1 MKKMINEKK
10 ITGKIVRLTIMIL
23 AVLMTLSACTST
35 PELLA
40 GIPAYEDMPEIE
52 KCDTS
57 YSRSAFGN
65 KFGKVT
71 ITINIKDE
79 RIDRV
84 ECTDA
89 FYLEYTTFDDDIG
102 YEPIVVQNESDSLCN
117 ETYTFKP
124 FKKQKMV
131 VDVDSY
137 YDFCPNGH
145 YRMVKIFDVKYY
157 NGKTEQ
163 RKVYFP
169 L

>member
-1 MKKMINEKK
+1 MGRNSNRKYRRTLASI
-10 ITGKIVRLTIMIL
+10 IVLSL
-23 AVLMTLSACTST
+23 AMVLALSSCASG
-35 PELLA
+35 PELLDGEA
-40 GIPAYEDMPEIE
+40 PYENIPEIE
-52 KCDTS
+52 KFVS
-57 YSRSAFGN
+57 GHSRSAFGN

-89 FYLEYTTFDDDIG
+89 FYLEYTTSDDDIG